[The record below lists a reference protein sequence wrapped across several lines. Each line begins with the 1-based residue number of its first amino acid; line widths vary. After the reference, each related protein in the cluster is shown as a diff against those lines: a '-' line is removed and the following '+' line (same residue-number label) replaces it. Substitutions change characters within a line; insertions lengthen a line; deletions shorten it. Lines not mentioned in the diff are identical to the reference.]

1 MEPAQ
6 LFHLTLPAPLSFHTQ
21 PLPADTEFGGNM
33 YFPMLSRGF
42 PPKVRCSEHP
52 DGATSETIIS
62 SPPELQTCGAAQG
75 PEGGGQQHW
84 APLGRRDGG
93 TAAAPPSP
101 PPSCRRRCGS
111 PFPATRPEQEGEG
124 RGGREAQP
132 GKDLG

>member
-6 LFHLTLPAPLSFHTQ
+6 LFHLALPAPLSFHTQ

-33 YFPMLSRGF
+33 YFPLLSRGF

-93 TAAAPPSP
+93 GTTLPS
-101 PPSCRRRCGS
+101 
-111 PFPATRPEQEGEG
+111 TVLPETLRLAIPCDEARAGGRGEG
-124 RGGREAQP
+124 REGGAAR
-132 GKDLG
+132 